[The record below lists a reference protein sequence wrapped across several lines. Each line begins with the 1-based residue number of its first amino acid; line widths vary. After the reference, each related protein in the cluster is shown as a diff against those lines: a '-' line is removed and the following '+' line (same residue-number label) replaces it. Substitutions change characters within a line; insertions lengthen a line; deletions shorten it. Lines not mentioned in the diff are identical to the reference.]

1 MQNTELQ
8 ITHYVQPPSDDAAK
22 RAYEE
27 TVESESQSG
36 SHHEGDGSDLSV
48 AGSMGPTDQVNMDD
62 FLQQQHPTHHTLAFA
77 GQSSETKWTE
87 RLNQE
92 LLPEQGAEMIRSRN
106 RNRGL
111 SQKPQPYAEDM
122 DTAVVGHQIDPFS
135 LPLKSTAD
143 SLVNAYFST
152 IHISFPILNKIDFL
166 NQYDQLYIMMELEG
180 FEQRTFIAKLQL
192 VFAIAAVHAHLVQ
205 AHWAG
210 DARDHMLYFSQARML
225 AVDSGV
231 FNEDCHLAQV
241 QVFGLGGMY
250 LLVTNQLN
258 R

>member
-1 MQNTELQ
+1 MQDNEFR
-8 ITHYVQPPSDDAAK
+8 ITRCTQPPSDDAAK

-27 TVESESQSG
+27 TVQSESQSG
-36 SHHEGDGSDLSV
+36 SHDDGDGSDPSA
-48 AGSMGPTDQVNMDD
+48 AGSMGPTDQVNKDD
-62 FLQQQHPTHHTLAFA
+62 FLQQESTHHAPAFA

-92 LLPEQGAEMIRSRN
+92 LLPEPGADMFRSRN
-106 RNRGL
+106 RDRDL

-135 LPLKSTAD
+135 LPVKSTAD

-152 IHISFPILNKIDFL
+152 IHTSFPILNKIGFL
-166 NQYDQLYIMMELEG
+166 NQYDRLYSMMDLEG

-192 VFAIAAVHAHLVQ
+192 VFAIAAVHAHLIQ
-205 AHWAG
+205 APWAG
-210 DARDHMLYFSQARML
+210 DARDHMLYFSQARVL
-225 AVDSGV
+225 AVDSGI
-231 FNEDCHLAQV
+231 FNDDCHLAQV

>member
-1 MQNTELQ
+1 MQNQEFQL
-8 ITHYVQPPSDDAAK
+8 IHCVQPPSDDATK

-27 TVESESQSG
+27 TVQSESQS
-36 SHHEGDGSDLSV
+36 SSEDDGDGSGPSA
-48 AGSMGPTDQVNMDD
+48 AGSMGPTDQVNKDD
-62 FLQQQHPTHHTLAFA
+62 FLQQHPTHDAPAFA

-92 LLPEQGAEMIRSRN
+92 LLPEQGAETFRSRN
-106 RNRGL
+106 RDRGL

-135 LPLKSTAD
+135 LPVKSTAD
-143 SLVNAYFST
+143 SLVNSYFST
-152 IHISFPILNKIDFL
+152 IHTSFPILNKIEFL
-166 NQYDQLYIMMELEG
+166 NQYDQLYNMMELEG

-205 AHWAG
+205 APWAG
-210 DARDHMLYFSQARML
+210 DARDHMLYFSQARVL
-225 AVDSGV
+225 AVDSGI
-231 FNEDCHLAQV
+231 FNDDCHLAQV
-241 QVFGLGGMY
+241 QVFGLGAMY